1 MKTITILILFLPI
14 LTINYD
20 LVNGVQKKIYS
31 LNSSETYS
39 FYFDTFQYQNLSISL
54 NMSYMSPKPFTYSY
68 IYEYESRYSSSS
80 LINSSQSF
88 STTTKNNE
96 LTSSFTYLVKEYNT
110 KYIALKITPNYNIN
124 YIVIKINAEGGAFD
138 LSNSLSKNITNL
150 KSAITYYFFLPSIY
164 LQIASINLNMSYM
177 SSIPF
182 SYSYIYELS
191 SRYTS
196 TYLRKS
202 SQYISTTKI
211 NNELTASF
219 TYSVNNYK
227 TKYIVLKF
235 TPNYN
240 INYIVAKFDIK
251 NYKYELSYNGAKQT
265 IYNLN
270 SQNKYYLFIKMN
282 NKSKI
287 KVTLTMDYS
296 YYNSLSFLYI
306 YELIDYINGLDSYYN
321 KVYKD
326 VTIDNKDSQSI
337 ISFTYTTSKS
347 YIEYVVL
354 EITPNNDITYLK
366 SEFEYVSSFSTGII
380 VLIVFIC
387 LFVFIIIIIC
397 IIKRR
402 RKHSKNSNLFEN
414 STIHPLYPNNESLSN
429 QQQNYSSSQQQYIQP
444 PNQPY
449 YQNQQAYYQP
459 QQLYNLPQQQYYQ
472 PQQQYNQTQQLNGQ

>member
-1 MKTITILILFLPI
+1 MKTIAILILFIPI
-14 LTINYD
+14 LSINYD

-96 LTSSFTYLVKEYNT
+96 LTSSFTYSVKNVNT

-124 YIVIKINAEGGAFD
+124 YIVVSINAEGVYD
-138 LSNSLSKNITNL
+138 LSNGLPKNVTTL
-150 KSAITYYFFLPSIY
+150 KSGIPYYFFLPSSY
-164 LQIASINLNMSYM
+164 LQTAFINLNISYM
-177 SSIPF
+177 SSKPF
-182 SYSYIYELS
+182 TYSYIYEYS
-191 SRYTS
+191 TKYSS
-196 TYLRKS
+196 TYLTYN
-202 SQYISTTKI
+202 SQYLSTTTK
-211 NNELTASF
+211 NNELTSSF
-219 TYSVNNYK
+219 TYSVKNVN
-227 TKYIVLKF
+227 TKYIALKF

-337 ISFTYTTSKS
+337 ISFTYTTSHS
-347 YIEYVVL
+347 NIEYVVL

-366 SEFEYVSSFSTGII
+366 SEFEYVSSLSTGII

-429 QQQNYSSSQQQYIQP
+429 QQQNYSFSQQQYIQP

-472 PQQQYNQTQQLNGQ
+472 PQQQYNQTQQINGQ